1 MLRAVWLFVVCIIAL
16 SVQSFGDPQERQFVS
31 LCVEAGDTSAR
42 CGCAFD
48 MLEAEI
54 GEMDDQYVS
63 FVADFA
69 MWGIATGGQ
78 GLSGEQIKQKYAL
91 GETEFRSRAQIV
103 GSTMIRAFNICGS
116 GPEEGP
122 FDGPQD

>member
-1 MLRAVWLFVVCIIAL
+1 
-16 SVQSFGDPQERQFVS
+16 
-31 LCVEAGDTSAR
+31 
-42 CGCAFD
+42 

-69 MWGIATGGQ
+69 KWGIAKGGQ

-91 GETEFRSRAQIV
+91 GENEFLSRTQTV
-103 GSTMIRAFNICGS
+103 GSTMIRAFNICGP

-122 FDGPQD
+122 LDGP